1 MVIDREF
8 LLSLASSRSH
18 DGVFVSAFFS
28 TSRLDDWRQTAPTFL
43 NSEVT
48 GLLRER
54 DLDKESRKRLQD
66 DVERIQ
72 EVLRYEV
79 APQTEGLA
87 LFADA
92 ESGRFDQIEM
102 PFRLSNRLVVEPTAY
117 LRPLVHALALLEPF
131 VLVRVSRDD
140 GMIYTIDQW
149 RIAGTEGH
157 TGPYLKSTD
166 RETGDVPVKEYYAAA
181 RQESLVD
188 QHFKELAAAL
198 DRSVDEISA
207 SRIVLAGQHDIVSN
221 FKKALSARAAA
232 MVVAETSLDHTA
244 STAQLLVAAREALG
258 VSRHAAAGRLAERIT
273 EGLGA
278 GGRGVGGF
286 DDTLAALRR
295 GQVQRLLIDRAYRPS
310 GWACASCEHALLE
323 PAPSCPLCGGDLV
336 PIADG
341 VGEAVRTA
349 VLQGAYV
356 EVGENLPA
364 LDALGGIGGLL
375 RYA

>member
-1 MVIDREF
+1 MIDRDS
-8 LLSLASSRSH
+8 LRSLASSRSR

-43 NSEVT
+43 NSEAT

-54 DLDKESRKRLQD
+54 ELDKEPRRRFQE

-72 EVLRYEV
+72 EVLRYELS
-79 APQTEGLA
+79 PQTEGLA

-92 ESGRFDQIEM
+92 ESGRFDQIEL
-102 PFRLSNRLVVEPTAY
+102 PFRFSNRLVVEPTAY

-140 GMIYTIDQW
+140 GMIYSIDQW
-149 RIAGTEGH
+149 RLKGTEGH
-157 TGPYLKSTD
+157 VGPYLKSTD

-181 RQESLVD
+181 RQESLVE

-198 DRSVDEISA
+198 DRTVDEIGA
-207 SRIVLAGQHDIVSN
+207 SRVVLAGQHDIVSN
-221 FKKALSARAAA
+221 FKKFLSARAAG
-232 MVVAETSLDHTA
+232 MVVAETPLDHVA
-244 STAQLLVAAREALG
+244 SAAQLLVDAREALT
-258 VSRHAAAGRLAERIT
+258 VARHAATEELAARIT
-273 EGLGA
+273 EGMGA

-295 GQVQRLLIDRAYRPS
+295 GQVQRLLIDRAFRPP
-310 GWACASCEHALLE
+310 GWACVSCDHVLLAPASA
-323 PAPSCPLCGGDLV
+323 CPLCDGRLV

-364 LDALGGIGGLL
+364 LDSLGGIGGLL

>member
-1 MVIDREF
+1 MMDRDS
-8 LLSLASSRSH
+8 LRSLASSRSR

-43 NSEVT
+43 NSEAT

-54 DLDKESRKRLQD
+54 ALDKEPKKRLQD
-66 DVERIQ
+66 DLERIQ
-72 EVLRYEV
+72 DVLLY
-79 APQTEGLA
+79 ALSPSTEGLA

-92 ESGRFDQIEM
+92 ETGRFERIEL

-117 LRPLVHALALLEPF
+117 LRPLIHALALLEPF

-140 GMIYTIDQW
+140 GMIYSVDQW
-149 RIAGTEGH
+149 RLTATEGH
-157 TGPYLKSTD
+157 PGPYLKSTD
-166 RETGDVPVKEYYAAA
+166 RETGDVPIKEYYAAA

-188 QHFKELAAAL
+188 QHFKELAGAL
-198 DRSVDEISA
+198 DHTLDEIGA
-207 SRIVLAGQHDIVSN
+207 SRVVLAGQHDIVTN
-221 FKKALSARAAA
+221 FEKALSARAAA
-232 MVVAETSLDHTA
+232 MVVAETPLDHVA
-244 STAQLLVAAREALG
+244 STAQLLVGGREALTAA
-258 VSRHAAAGRLAERIT
+258 RHKATEGLAERIT

-295 GQVQRLLIDRAYRPS
+295 GQVQRLLIDREYRPP
-310 GWACASCEHALLE
+310 GWACVSCENVLLASA
-323 PAPSCPLCGGDLV
+323 PACPVCGGELV
-336 PIADG
+336 PITDA

-349 VLQGAYV
+349 ILQGAYV

-364 LDALGGIGGLL
+364 LDSLGGIGGLL